1 MPTKPLEK
9 LLYRELSKVSAKE
22 LIDIASP
29 LLQELVNFSTN
40 AFARCASSSKGKAD
54 EDLAVLILYL
64 HVIEMTDA
72 IEVLI
77 SQSCPAPAQ
86 TLLRSSFEATIYIE
100 YILEKE
106 SEYIA
111 RSLAWLVGY
120 VHSRLEAYR
129 LFSPSAPP
137 DRSVRKA
144 LEEHKS
150 EAIQALEVKDPA
162 RAIENLENF
171 LAQPHIQLV
180 EKLFQEH
187 RRWKWYQI
195 LDSSLSSLRA
205 LTRYLKR
212 EAEYLILY
220 KQWSS
225 ISHAHDLSRFLA
237 RSSDGDPGF
246 KALRDPGTMRLVTSH
261 AASFMLRATRL
272 VLGKFRPGEDISQ
285 WYATEVRE
293 RYMLI
298 TGGCT

>member
-9 LLYRELSKVSAKE
+9 LLYRELSKVSVKE

-40 AFARCASSSKGKAD
+40 AFARCASSSKGKVD
-54 EDLAVLILYL
+54 EDLAILMLYL

-72 IEVLI
+72 IEVLV
-77 SQSCPAPAQ
+77 SQSCPTPAQ
-86 TLLRSSFEATIYIE
+86 TLLRSSFEATLYIE

-106 SEYIA
+106 SEYVA
-111 RSLAWLVGY
+111 RSLAWLVGC
-120 VHSRLEAYR
+120 VHNRLEAYR

-137 DRSVRKA
+137 DRSVRRT

-150 EAIQALEVKDPA
+150 EAMRALEVKDPA
-162 RAIENLENF
+162 QDIENLENF
-171 LAQPHIQLV
+171 LAQPHIQPV

-195 LDSSLSSLRA
+195 LDSSLCHLRA
-205 LTRYLKR
+205 LTRYLRR
-212 EAEYLILY
+212 EVEYLVLY

-225 ISHAHDLSRFLA
+225 VSHAHDLSRFLA

-246 KALRDPGTMRLVTSH
+246 KSLRDPSTMRVVTSY
-261 AASFMLRATRL
+261 AASFMLGTTRL
-272 VLGKFRPGEDISQ
+272 VLGKFRPGEDLSQ
-285 WYATEVRE
+285 WYTTKVRE
-293 RYMLI
+293 RYRALRQK
-298 TGGCT
+298 